1 MTDAPVS
8 PTVYVVDDDASVRR
22 SIKRTLEAAGYEV
35 AVFAS
40 PLEFL
45 DRVRPDRPDCLVL
58 DLRMPGMTGL
68 ELQEL
73 LGGRGGPLPIVFMS
87 GHGDVPSAVQA
98 MKAGALDFLP
108 KPFDDTLL
116 LAAVER
122 AIAHGWAIRDERV
135 AREAAHARFAT
146 LSPQE
151 QRVCRLVAQG
161 LLNKQIASELDL
173 AEQTVRVHRGHVMKK
188 LEVESVAELVRLLA
202 RIEDV

>member
-1 MTDAPVS
+1 MTDAPR
-8 PTVYVVDDDASVRR
+8 VYVVDDDSSVRR
-22 SIKRTLEAAGYEV
+22 SIKRTLQAAGYEV

-40 PLEFL
+40 PHEFL
-45 DRVRPDRPDCLVL
+45 EQARPERPGCLVL

-68 ELQEL
+68 ELQTL
-73 LGGRGGPLPIVFMS
+73 LGRLGVPLPIVFMS

-98 MKAGALDFLP
+98 MKAGAIDFLP

-122 AIAHGWAIRDERV
+122 AVARDRAARDERAV
-135 AREAAHARFAT
+135 REAAQTRFAT

-151 QRVCRLVAQG
+151 QKVCRLVAQG
-161 LLNKQIASELDL
+161 LLNKQIASELNL

-202 RIEDV
+202 RIEEG